1 MTQDHS
7 IQTSLIHQ
15 VTSNT
20 DASTRIIALYV
31 TLGQN
36 DGQDDLDEFLGLI
49 TATGGVIAEV
59 VSASRHAPVIKTFIG
74 QGKIDELKQA
84 VDLHQASLVIVNHVL
99 SPSQERNLERAICA
113 RVLDRTGLI
122 LDLFAQRAQS
132 FEGKLQVELA
142 QLTHLTTKLVRGWT
156 HLERQ
161 KGGIGL
167 RGPGETQ
174 LETDRRLIRGR
185 VQLIKKRLSK
195 VLQQRRLSKQSR
207 AKKQVKTVAL
217 VGYTNAGKST
227 LFNALTRSDVL
238 VKDQLFATLDTTV
251 RQCYLGDGL
260 QVVLVDTVGFI
271 RRLPHELVAAFQ
283 ATLETVKEAD
293 LILHVMDV
301 AHPEQSEL
309 KTAVEEVLT
318 YLKADNIPCLEV
330 MNQWDKLTGQRPERL
345 LNQDGLPEK
354 VWCSATSGEG
364 MVELKECI
372 VEHVANQGR
381 WQVITADD
389 MKTLAHY
396 YENQQV
402 LATRTNEKGLIEVLL
417 KDDKKGSK
425 DENITYW

>member
-15 VTSNT
+15 KTSNA
-20 DASTRIIALYV
+20 DSSTRIIALYV
-31 TLGQN
+31 TLGQK
-36 DGQDDLDEFLGLI
+36 DDQDDLDEFLGLI
-49 TATGGVIAEV
+49 TATGGDIVDV
-59 VSASRHAPVIKTFIG
+59 VTASRHAPVIKTFVG
-74 QGKIDELKQA
+74 QGKIDELKLA
-84 VDLHQASLVIVNHVL
+84 ADLHHADLVVINHVL
-99 SPSQERNLERAICA
+99 SPSQERNLERSICA

-185 VQLIKKRLSK
+185 VQLIKKRLHK
-195 VLQQRRLSKQSR
+195 VMQQRRLSKQSR

-251 RQCYLGDGL
+251 RQCYLGSSTS
-260 QVVLVDTVGFI
+260 VVLVDTVGFI

-283 ATLETVKEAD
+283 ATLETVVEAD

-301 AHPEQSEL
+301 ANPEQVEL
-309 KTAVEEVLT
+309 KAAVEEVLC
-318 YLKADNIPCLEV
+318 YLKADHIPRLEV
-330 MNQWDKLTGQRPERL
+330 MNQWDKMTGERPRRL
-345 LNQDGLPEK
+345 LNQEELPDK
-354 VWCSATSGEG
+354 VWCSAITGDGFED
-364 MVELKECI
+364 LKQCI
-372 VEHVANQGR
+372 VEHVSSHDS
-381 WQVITADD
+381 WQVINPED
-389 MKTLAHY
+389 METLASY

-402 LATRTNEKGLIEVLL
+402 IATRTNEKGLLEVLL
-417 KDDKKGSK
+417 NKDQKGRDS
-425 DENITYW
+425 ENSINS